1 MSVRDQVIEFHK
13 AVNQPILPV
22 PQVPDEARIRLRVA
36 LITEEFFETLD
47 SILVLG
53 EGEERAKEIIKAA
66 CKNSRISVNLPGLAD
81 GLADLDYV
89 VEGTRL
95 EFGIDGG
102 PVAAEVQRANMA
114 KASGPV
120 AENGKRLKPEGWTP
134 PDIVGV
140 LEKQGWKREEMR

>member
-1 MSVRDQVIEFHK
+1 MSVRDQVVEFHK
-13 AVNQPILPV
+13 VMNQPILPT
-22 PQVPDEARIRLRVA
+22 PQVPPEDRIRLRVA

-47 SILVLG
+47 SILVLDG
-53 EGEERAKEIIKAA
+53 AEEYAKEVIKAA
-66 CKNSRISVNLPGLAD
+66 CKNARISVNIPGLAD
-81 GLADLDYV
+81 EMADLDYV

-102 PVAAEVQRANMA
+102 PIAAEVQRANMA